1 MSVVLFSEANSS
13 MVGVFLAL
21 LLFLAKEQ
29 MRTQRNLKKKHE
41 FYCS

>member
-1 MSVVLFSEANSS
+1 MSDSSEANFS

-29 MRTQRNLKKKHE
+29 MRIQSSLKKKHE
-41 FYCS
+41 FHCS